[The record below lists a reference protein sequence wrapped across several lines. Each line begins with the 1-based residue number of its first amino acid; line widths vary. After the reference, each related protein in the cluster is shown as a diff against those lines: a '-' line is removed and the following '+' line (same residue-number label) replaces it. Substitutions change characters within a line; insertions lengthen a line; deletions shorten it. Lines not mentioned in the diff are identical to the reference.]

1 MENWAAAFDSA
12 QQQPSP
18 PQSPEEESML
28 KNQWMEY
35 FAKPEISQGLMQM
48 GAALLQPYQPGETG
62 SGRFGA
68 TLTQGAQT
76 IGNAAKQ
83 NFAMDEAADEK
94 QYKRGR
100 DAKSDERAAAD
111 DKRQNATLGLA
122 QQKFKY
128 EQGQDAQ
135 NRQDTLNLAAQNAEM
150 DRLKIASGV
159 YESIAKNVEPGTPQE
174 EINRLA
180 MEVFKQMQST
190 TGAQNA
196 IVNNAGGQSAGSDM
210 GVSQPDTTQSAQE
223 LAGGQPSAGPEVNA
237 NPTVDTQNVES
248 FIADMKKNNI
258 REKIQQQYGAG
269 AAAVINDEIGK
280 FPKEVRQRM
289 LDYFVKGI

>member
-68 TLTQGAQT
+68 ALTQGAQT

-100 DAKSDERAAAD
+100 DVKSDERAAAD

-196 IVNNAGGQSAGSDM
+196 IINNAGGQSAGSDM
-210 GVSQPDTTQSAQE
+210 GVSQPDTTQPAQE
-223 LAGGQPSAGPEVNA
+223 PAGGQPSAGPEVNA